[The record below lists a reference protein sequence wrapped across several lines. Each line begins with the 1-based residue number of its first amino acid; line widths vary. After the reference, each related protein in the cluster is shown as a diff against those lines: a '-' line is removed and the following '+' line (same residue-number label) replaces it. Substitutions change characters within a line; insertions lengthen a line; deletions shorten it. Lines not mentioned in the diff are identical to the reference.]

1 MVSVDIEDTFA
12 EAFPMIVGRIL
23 ITAESEKWAQQA
35 AISATGFASSIIM
48 SPAEAGIEGVAV
60 PPNKTPEFHS

>member
-35 AISATGFASSIIM
+35 AISATGFA
-48 SPAEAGIEGVAV
+48 
-60 PPNKTPEFHS
+60 